1 MNSKPPKIPFEIVA
15 CTFLTIF
22 LEIAVDMLGIDWLIM
37 MTIRPSRFI
46 TMNTVT
52 AFEQALHLMLQW
64 NPTAPRPGGQSSEIS
79 IFWALDGKL
88 LGAGMHALDS
98 ADVSRI
104 SREVTREWPGV
115 SDGSELPFFYSVNL
129 SSVVLISAIFNPNCF
144 QQPIRELFVKSC
156 VLSVFNTLVTW
167 AW

>member
-1 MNSKPPKIPFEIVA
+1 MNSKPPKIPFEIVV

-22 LEIAVDMLGIDWLIM
+22 IETAVDMLGIDWLIM

-52 AFEQALHLMLQW
+52 AFEQALHLMLQS
-64 NPTAPRPGGQSSEIS
+64 NPTARRPPGQSSEIS

-88 LGAGMHALDS
+88 LGAGMHALDL

>member
-1 MNSKPPKIPFEIVA
+1 
-15 CTFLTIF
+15 
-22 LEIAVDMLGIDWLIM
+22 M

-52 AFEQALHLMLQW
+52 AFEQALHLMLQS
-64 NPTAPRPGGQSSEIS
+64 NPTGPDPRANPRALAF
-79 IFWALDGKL
+79 FWALDGKL
-88 LGAGMHALDS
+88 LRAEMDALDL
-98 ADVSRI
+98 ADASRI

-144 QQPIRELFVKSC
+144 QQLI
-156 VLSVFNTLVTW
+156 
-167 AW
+167 